1 MELVIKGQL
10 SSSRDGLG
18 GEESNSQLA
27 VDRPLE
33 RDTNVKSVILGS
45 RYLQRVAVTLFP
57 VYLLCLTVGF
67 AAVVHKAGAVAL
79 ERCVND
85 LRGHGKELR
94 EFCKH
99 RFLWTVSD
107 LIATNLVVLEGHEVV
122 VYVFVAS
129 VFFHSHLEFLVVQ
142 HFPAVFQ
149 HKIVSERKTKAFYTA
164 TELTLARIT
173 RDVSN
178 YVHYVDTSP

>member
-1 MELVIKGQL
+1 M
-10 SSSRDGLG
+10 
-18 GEESNSQLA
+18 
-27 VDRPLE
+27 
-33 RDTNVKSVILGS
+33 
-45 RYLQRVAVTLFP
+45 FP

-79 ERCVND
+79 ERRVND

-99 RFLWTVSD
+99 RFLWAVSD

-149 HKIVSERKTKAFYTA
+149 HKIVSERKTKA
-164 TELTLARIT
+164 
-173 RDVSN
+173 
-178 YVHYVDTSP
+178 